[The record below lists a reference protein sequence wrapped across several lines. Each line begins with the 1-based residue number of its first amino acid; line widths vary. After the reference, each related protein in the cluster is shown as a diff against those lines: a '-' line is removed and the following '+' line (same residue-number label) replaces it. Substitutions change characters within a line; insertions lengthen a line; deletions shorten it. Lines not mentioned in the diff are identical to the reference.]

1 MTRALIIDNYDSFT
15 HNLAQLLHGLAEEVR
30 VIRNDQIHLSE
41 VQAIGADR
49 IILSPGPGRPD
60 RPRDFGVC
68 ADIVE
73 AAKAGTLG
81 APLLGVCLGH
91 QGIAHAFGAT
101 VARGVSVVH
110 GKTSLVHHE
119 GRGLL
124 AGLPR
129 PFEAMRYHS
138 LIVEAGTLPAELEA
152 TAFTEDGVLMALE
165 HRKLPIYGVQ
175 FHPES
180 IGTPTGREL
189 MQAFFSDRAEVR
201 S

>member
-1 MTRALIIDNYDSFT
+1 M
-15 HNLAQLLHGLAEEVR
+15 
-30 VIRNDQIHLSE
+30 
-41 VQAIGADR
+41 
-49 IILSPGPGRPD
+49 
-60 RPRDFGVC
+60 
-68 ADIVE
+68 
-73 AAKAGTLG
+73 
-81 APLLGVCLGH
+81 H
-91 QGIAHAFGAT
+91 Q
-101 VARGVSVVH
+101 
-110 GKTSLVHHE
+110 E